1 MYVNSLT
8 LQNYRNYDRLSILL
22 HPGLNIFFGD
32 NAQGKTNIIES
43 VYLCGTGR
51 SHRTFKEKEMI
62 YWTRERSYVKA
73 EINKKDFATTIEIN
87 LFNGSPKSVKVGSVK
102 IDRLSDL
109 LGNLNV
115 VMFSPEDLKLVK
127 EGPVFRRRFLD
138 IEISQVKPGYFY
150 NLHQY
155 NKVLMQR
162 NNLLKSIKYD
172 NSQIKTLD
180 VWDEQLSQYGSYI
193 VNYRQE
199 FIKKISILAKLI
211 HRKITDGNEELNIS
225 YCSVFK
231 DSKSREDIKIGIYK
245 ELLRNRQKDI
255 MRGTTSSG
263 PHRDDMDFYIN
274 DIDVK
279 AFGSQG
285 QQRTAA
291 LSLKLSELEFVKS
304 ECSEYP
310 VLLLDDVLSELD
322 TKRQKFLLDSLKNV
336 QTILTCTG
344 INDIIEF
351 RKEDRFLFEVKAGS
365 VKKIEES
372 QAIK

>member
-1 MYVNSLT
+1 MYVSSLT
-8 LQNYRNYDRLSILL
+8 LQNYRNYDKLSILL

-43 VYLCGTGR
+43 IYLCGTGR
-51 SHRTFKEKEMI
+51 SHRTFREKEMI
-62 YWTRERSYVKA
+62 YWQRDRGYVKA
-73 EINKKDFATTIEIN
+73 EINKKDFVTTIEIN
-87 LFNGSPKSVKVGSVK
+87 LISGSSKYVKVGNVK
-102 IDRLSDL
+102 INRLSEL

-115 VMFSPEDLKLVK
+115 VLFSPEDLKLVK
-127 EGPVFRRRFLD
+127 EGPIFRRRFLD

-150 NLHQY
+150 NLNQY

-172 NSQIKTLD
+172 NSLLKTLD

-193 VNYRQE
+193 VNYRME
-199 FIKKISILAKLI
+199 FVKKISILAKLI
-211 HRKITDGNEELNIS
+211 HRKITDGNEEFDVLYS
-225 YCSVFK
+225 TDFK
-231 DSKSREDIKIGIYK
+231 ESMNREDIKIGIYK
-245 ELLRNRQKDI
+245 NLLKNRQKDI
-255 MRGTTSSG
+255 LRGTTSSG

-274 DIDVK
+274 NIDVK

-291 LSLKLSELEFVKS
+291 LSLKLSELEFIKS

-322 TKRQKFLLDSLKNV
+322 TTRQKYLLDSLKNV
-336 QTILTCTG
+336 QTILTCTS
-344 INDIIEF
+344 INDIAEF
-351 RKEDRFLFEVKAGS
+351 RKEDRFLFQVKAGT

-372 QAIK
+372 

>member
-8 LQNYRNYDRLSILL
+8 LQNYRNYDKQLILL

-32 NAQGKTNIIES
+32 NAQGKTNIVES

-62 YWTRERSYVKA
+62 YWTRERGYVKA
-73 EINKKDFATTIEIN
+73 EVNKKDFVTTIEIN
-87 LFNGSPKSVKVGSVK
+87 IFNGNPKSVKVGSVK

-127 EGPVFRRRFLD
+127 EGPIFRRRFLD

-150 NLHQY
+150 NLNQY

-172 NSQIKTLD
+172 NSLIKTLD
-180 VWDEQLSQYGSYI
+180 IWDEQLSQYGSYV
-193 VNYRQE
+193 VNYRME
-199 FIKKISILAKLI
+199 FVKKISILAKLI
-211 HRKITDGNEELNIS
+211 HRKITDGNEELEVS
-225 YCSVFK
+225 YSTDFK
-231 DSKSREDIKIGIYK
+231 DFLSREDIKICIYK
-245 ELLRNRQKDI
+245 NHLKNRQKDI
-255 MRGTTSSG
+255 LRGTTSSG
-263 PHRDDMDFYIN
+263 PHRDDLDFYIN
-274 DIDVK
+274 NIDVK

-291 LSLKLSELEFVKS
+291 LSLKLSELEFIKS

-336 QTILTCTG
+336 QTILTCTS
-344 INDIIEF
+344 INEIIEF
-351 RKEDRFLFEVKAGS
+351 RKDDRYLFEVKAGS

-372 QAIK
+372 